1 MNTAFRT
8 ASNSFFLGALLC
20 LSQISHAE
28 SSDISGTWRS
38 IDDKTGYAKSLIK
51 IEKIPMGCIAV
62 KLLKSCPHAGYKPE
76 EFCIDCPA
84 PFTGKPIE
92 GLNVLTG
99 LKANPSEEGL
109 YDGGKILDPLSGH
122 IYSTKIKLNSD
133 GKKLVIRGFIG
144 FSLLGRSQTWYREDK
159 AAE

>member
-62 KLLKSCPHAGYKPE
+62 KLLKSCLMLAISLKSFVLIAPPH
-76 EFCIDCPA
+76 
-84 PFTGKPIE
+84 
-92 GLNVLTG
+92 LL
-99 LKANPSEEGL
+99 ANPLKVLMS
-109 YDGGKILDPLSGH
+109 
-122 IYSTKIKLNSD
+122 
-133 GKKLVIRGFIG
+133 
-144 FSLLGRSQTWYREDK
+144 
-159 AAE
+159 